1 MGCQENKGVVQ
12 DISSKIKVTIN
23 KENNKQTRRNYDV
36 RMVGITSNKI
46 DKFKVVVKA
55 LITFI

>member
-1 MGCQENKGVVQ
+1 M
-12 DISSKIKVTIN
+12 
-23 KENNKQTRRNYDV
+23 NYDA